1 MQHTTA
7 RKVQVGLI
15 QMPCSRHR
23 EENMAR
29 ALELSR
35 RAAQQGAQIIC
46 LPELFLTPYFCQH
59 EDVTLFDLAETIPG
73 STTRTFEQL
82 ASEFDCVIIVSL
94 FEKRTAGLY
103 HNTVALID
111 GNQGLAGIYRKMHI
125 PDDPKYYEK
134 FYFTPGDTGF
144 KSFATRH
151 AQVGTLI
158 CWDQWFPEAAR
169 LTALQGAEIL
179 CYPTAIGWHP
189 EEKETHGAQQ
199 HNAWEI
205 SMRAH
210 AIANG
215 CFVMA
220 VNRIGY
226 EPTPDRP
233 GEGIS
238 FWGQSFVAGPDGEIL
253 YRGSVDQEEVAVVEL
268 DLDQIENM
276 RRGWPFFRDRRIDAY
291 LPLTQRFIDPS

>member
-1 MQHTTA
+1 MKNMKA
-7 RKVQVGLI
+7 RRVQVGLV
-15 QMPCSRHR
+15 QMQCSRHQ
-23 EENMAR
+23 EENMAK
-29 ALELSR
+29 ALDLCR
-35 RAAQQGAQIIC
+35 NAAEQGAKIIC

-59 EDVTLFDLAETIPG
+59 EDAALFDLAETIPG
-73 STTRTFEQL
+73 VTTQNFEQL
-82 ASEFDCVIIVSL
+82 ASAYDCAIIVSL

-111 GNQGLAGIYRKMHI
+111 GVRGLAGIYRKMHI
-125 PDDPKYYEK
+125 PDDPRYYEK

-144 KSFATRH
+144 KSFNTPY
-151 AQVGTLI
+151 AQIGTLV

-179 CYPTAIGWHP
+179 FYPTAIGWHP
-189 EEKETHGAQQ
+189 EEKERLGIQQ
-199 HNAWEI
+199 HSAWEI

-215 CFVMA
+215 CFVVA
-220 VNRIGY
+220 VNRTGF
-226 EPTPDRP
+226 EPTPNIP

-238 FWGQSFVAGPDGEIL
+238 FWGQSFVAGPDGEVIF
-253 YRGSVDQEEVAVVEL
+253 RESTDQEHVAVIEINL
-268 DLDQIENM
+268 DDIEEM

-291 LPLTQRFIDPS
+291 SPLTQRFIDSR